1 MLLGQNGFMAVISIR
16 WTICPFFVL
25 FSLLSAVRGGAFPET
40 AASSLRLES
49 TAVEGQVNPIG
60 VDTSNPRFG
69 WTLAARD
76 PAARGLT
83 QTAYRILLAT
93 SRQGLQSAKTA
104 AWDTG
109 KVLSSQTNGIVYAGT
124 PLQSHRR
131 YYWRV
136 QVWDQDGRPSAWSD
150 PATLVTGILSRQE
163 WRAQW
168 IAAALDSTPEPQG
181 REYISNWKD
190 KTGGMP
196 LFRRDF
202 QLRKPVASAVL
213 VVSGLG
219 QYELR
224 VNGDDVTDTVLN
236 PGWTNYRQSVAY
248 NTYDVTS
255 LVHPGSNAL
264 GILVGN
270 GMYNVEGQRGRYTK
284 FTASFGQPKIILEL
298 HLRYR
303 DGSEG
308 IVLSDGSWST
318 HPGPIVYSS
327 TYGGEDFDARLEP
340 KGWALPGFAGTG
352 WSPVSVV
359 QGPGGEL
366 RSQQPP
372 YLRIMHRY
380 DPVSVTEPRP
390 GVLVYDLG
398 QNMSGWPEIRVS
410 GDAGEKVRLVAGELL
425 DREGLVTQHSANAGP
440 GFENSF
446 SYTLRGGGA
455 ETWHPRFSYWGFR
468 YVQVE
473 GALSPSARVAG
484 TNASVPAGKPVLQAL
499 IGDFVHDDL
508 RVVGQ
513 LSSSDELIGRIHTL
527 IDMAILSNS
536 FSVLTDCP
544 HREKLGW
551 LEQTYLN
558 GSSLFFNYDYG
569 PLYEKLARDM
579 EEAQLPDGM
588 EPGIAPEYV
597 AFVRPNGESTMFRDS
612 PEWGSASILSPWTAF
627 TFTGDMRPLS
637 AAYPMMKKYAG
648 YLHSKAEGG
657 LLGFGL
663 GDWYDIGP
671 GNPGVS
677 QLTSK
682 EVTATATF
690 YEDLTVLA
698 RVAGLLNKPEEA
710 KQFAADAE
718 AIKRDFNARIF
729 HGDTNQ
735 YDRGSQTANAMAL
748 VAGLVPDGRE
758 RAVLENLIAD
768 IRKHNNHVTAGDV
781 GFHYVV
787 RALTDA
793 GRSDVMR
800 DLLSRTD
807 SPSYGYQLARGA
819 TTLTEAWDTNPN
831 SSQNH
836 FMLGHGEEWFYRGL
850 AGIRVDMS
858 LAPADRIQI
867 CPQPVQGV
875 SRASASYDSALGKIR
890 SSWSRSGLE
899 FDLEVTIPP
908 NARAHVE
915 VPASM
920 PGAVTID
927 GKPLREFAVGEC
939 SSGPHS
945 VTCSVPSGLYHF
957 SSSW

>member
-1 MLLGQNGFMAVISIR
+1 
-16 WTICPFFVL
+16 L
-25 FSLLSAVRGGAFPET
+25 FSLLPAVRCSAFPET

-49 TAVEGQVNPIG
+49 AAVEGQVNPIG
-60 VDTSNPRFG
+60 VDTSHPRFS

-83 QTAYRILLAT
+83 QTAYRILFAT
-93 SRQGLQSAKTA
+93 SRQGLQSAKTGD
-104 AWDTG
+104 WDTG
-109 KVLSSQTNGIVYAGT
+109 KVLSSQTTNIEYAGR
-124 PLQSHRR
+124 PLRSHRR
-131 YYWRV
+131 YYWCVR
-136 QVWDQDGRPSAWSD
+136 VWDQDGRESAWSD

-168 IAAALDSTPEPQG
+168 IAAVPDSAPEPQA
-181 REYISNWKD
+181 REYISNWKN
-190 KTGGMP
+190 KTEGMP

-202 QLRKPVASAVL
+202 MLRKPVASAIL

-224 VNGDDVTDTVLN
+224 INGDDVTDTVLN
-236 PGWTNYRQSVAY
+236 PGWTNYRRSVDY
-248 NTYDVTS
+248 NTYDVTN
-255 LVHPGSNAL
+255 LVRPGLNAL

-284 FTASFGQPKIILEL
+284 FTGSFGQPKILLEL
-298 HLRYR
+298 HLGYR

-308 IVLSDGSWST
+308 IVLSDGSWRT
-318 HPGPIVYSS
+318 HAGPIVYSS
-327 TYGGEDFDARLEP
+327 AYGGEDFDARLEP
-340 KGWALPGFAGTG
+340 KGWDSPGFAGSG
-352 WSPVSVV
+352 WSPVSIV

-372 YLRIMHRY
+372 FVRIMHRY

-398 QNMSGWPEIRVS
+398 QNMSGWPEIRIS
-410 GDAGEKVRLVAGELL
+410 GEAGERVKLVAGELL

-440 GFENSF
+440 GFESSF
-446 SYTLRGGGA
+446 SYTLRGGDA

-473 GALSPSARVAG
+473 GAWGSSNATVG
-484 TNASVPAGKPVLQAL
+484 TNARVHADKPVLQSL
-499 IGDFVHDDL
+499 RGDFVHDDL
-508 RVVGQ
+508 RVVGRF
-513 LSSSDELIGRIHTL
+513 SSSDELLDRIHTL

-536 FSVLTDCP
+536 FSVITDCP

-569 PLYEKLARDM
+569 LLYEKLARDM

-597 AFVRPNGESTMFRDS
+597 AFVRPNGESTIFRNS

-627 TFTGDMRPLS
+627 TFTGDPRPLS
-637 AAYPMMKKYAG
+637 EAYPMMKRYAG

-677 QLTSK
+677 QLTGK

-698 RVAGLLNKPEEA
+698 RVAGLLNKPEDA
-710 KQFAADAE
+710 KQFAADAQT
-718 AIKRDFNARIF
+718 IKRDFNGRLF
-729 HGDTNQ
+729 HSGTNE

-748 VAGLVPDGRE
+748 VAGLVPSGRE

-793 GRSDVMR
+793 GRFDVMR

-807 SPSYGYQLARGA
+807 SPSYGFQLARGA

-850 AGIRVDMS
+850 AGIRLDMS
-858 LAPADRIQI
+858 LAPAGRIRI
-867 CPQPVQGV
+867 CPQPAEGV
-875 SRASASYDSALGKIR
+875 SSVSASYDSVLGTIK
-890 SSWSRSGLE
+890 SSWSRSGSDFNL
-899 FDLEVTIPP
+899 DVAIPP
-908 NARAHVE
+908 NARAYVE
-915 VPASM
+915 VPASL
-920 PGAVTID
+920 PGSVTID
-927 GKPLREFAVGEC
+927 GKPLREFSVGRC
-939 SSGPHS
+939 SSAPHS
-945 VTCSVPSGLYHF
+945 VTCSISSGSYRF
-957 SSSW
+957 SSSL